1 MAESNPPAG
10 ASQLRS
16 HFNII
21 SPPYAFSYLH
31 TMFSAFK
38 LSRPQISI
46 FHSPSSPASV
56 QALKLL
62 NAAISGPYP
71 PSKPS
76 APPLSFNLEVV
87 ENQPPTADQLR
98 TILSY
103 LPGVSSLDGFMSAH
117 YAVDAKPSDPA
128 QLTKIASKEP
138 RALKWPIVVNWE
150 GGKAAV
156 GDLDGVKQILEDLR
170 KKRDGE
176 TKGDE

>member
-1 MAESNPPAG
+1 
-10 ASQLRS
+10 
-16 HFNII
+16 
-21 SPPYAFSYLH
+21 
-31 TMFSAFK
+31 MFSAFK
-38 LSRPQISI
+38 LTKPQISI
-46 FHSPSSPASV
+46 FHSPASPASV

-62 NAAISGPYP
+62 NAAASSAYP

-103 LPGVSSLDGFMSAH
+103 LPGVSSLDSFVSAH
-117 YAVDAKPSDPA
+117 YAVDSKPSDPT
-128 QLTKIASKEP
+128 QLAKLASKEP

-156 GDLDGVKQILEDLR
+156 GDVDGVKRILEDLR
-170 KKRDGE
+170 KQRDGE
-176 TKGDE
+176 SKGDN